1 MTELYELLTDNLIN
15 ADIEDMISI
24 DRNYRY
30 NNTNLGNDFADYE
43 EYCEWYNQFCYDW
56 YKTCKSIAKLL
67 KV

>member
-1 MTELYELLTDNLIN
+1 MAELNEVLTDKLIN
-15 ADIEDMISI
+15 ADIEDLITS

-30 NNTNLGNDFADYE
+30 NNTKLGDDFTDYSDFC
-43 EYCEWYNQFCYDW
+43 YWYNHFCYDW